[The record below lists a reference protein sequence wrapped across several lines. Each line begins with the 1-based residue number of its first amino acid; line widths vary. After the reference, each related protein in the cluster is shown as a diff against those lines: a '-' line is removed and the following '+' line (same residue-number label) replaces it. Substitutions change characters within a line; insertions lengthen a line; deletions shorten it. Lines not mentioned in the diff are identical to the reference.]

1 MLEMVITAREADL
14 GHGLKVRRV
23 LPYAK
28 RRMVGPWIFVDHAGP
43 VTLAAEDTRAADVR
57 PHPHIGLSTVS
68 YLLSGQVSHQDS
80 LGVHQLINPGDV
92 NWMTAGRGISHSERF
107 KHPDSFA
114 GGGLE
119 LMQLW
124 VALPEADEETEP
136 AFTHYPAAD
145 LPVRDEGGVWMR
157 LIAGEAYG
165 MKSPVRTH
173 SPLFYL
179 HTEWQPGARL
189 ALPGGHREQA
199 AYVARGE
206 VEYGGQTYVTGQL
219 LVFGDDTDAV
229 ITAHTKSTLMIFGG
243 EPLGERHIF
252 WNFVSSRKERI
263 EQAKADWAAG
273 RIPLPPE
280 DNQEWIPLP
289 G

>member
-1 MLEMVITAREADL
+1 
-14 GHGLKVRRV
+14 
-23 LPYAK
+23 
-28 RRMVGPWIFVDHAGP
+28 
-43 VTLAAEDTRAADVR
+43 
-57 PHPHIGLSTVS
+57 
-68 YLLSGQVSHQDS
+68 VSHQDS

-124 VALPEADEETEP
+124 VALPEADEETDP

-179 HTEWQPGARL
+179 HTEWQAGARL

-199 AYVARGE
+199 VYVARGE
-206 VEYGGQTYVTGQL
+206 IEYDGQTYVPGQL
-219 LVFGDDTDAV
+219 LVFGDDADAV
-229 ITAHTKSTLMIFGG
+229 ITAITKSTLMVFGG

-280 DNQEWIPLP
+280 DNREWIPLP

>member
-1 MLEMVITAREADL
+1 MLEMVINAREADL

-43 VTLAAEDTRAADVR
+43 VTLAPEDTRAADVR

-68 YLLSGQVSHQDS
+68 YLLSGQVMHRDS
-80 LGVHQLINPGDV
+80 LGVQQAIVPGDV

-107 KHPDSFA
+107 SHPESFA

-124 VALPEADEETEP
+124 VALPEADEETDP

-145 LPVRDEGGVWMR
+145 LPVREDGGVWMR
-157 LIAGEAYG
+157 VIAGSAYG
-165 MKSPVRTH
+165 MTSPVRAH

-179 HTEWQPGARL
+179 HTEWQAGASK
-189 ALPGGHREQA
+189 ALPGGYPEQA
-199 AYVARGE
+199 VYVARGA
-206 VEYGGQTYVTGQL
+206 VEYAGQGYGVGQL

-229 ITAHTKSTLMIFGG
+229 ITANESSTLMVFGG
-243 EPLGERHIF
+243 EPLGERHVF

-263 EQAKADWAAG
+263 EQAKADWKAG
-273 RIPLPPE
+273 RFPLPPG
-280 DNQEWIPLP
+280 DDQEWIPLP